1 MLRSLMNERVF
12 FNCYEPLQLRR
23 TATAGAA
30 LVGSGGGATVLS
42 TDFTPNRV
50 EFVVETGAAPAR
62 VSLNQNVAPGWSS
75 TAGPVD
81 TTIEADGLA
90 VTLPPALKGTFAF
103 VFTPP
108 GLVEGTLI
116 FVTALALTALLWR
129 PQPGALAN
137 TDLPV
142 AK

>member
-1 MLRSLMNERVF
+1 M
-12 FNCYEPLQLRR
+12 
-23 TATAGAA
+23 
-30 LVGSGGGATVLS
+30 
-42 TDFTPNRV
+42 
-50 EFVVETGAAPAR
+50 EFVVETGATPAR

-81 TTIEADGLA
+81 ATTEADGLA
-90 VTLPPALKGTFAF
+90 VTLPPALKGSFAF

-129 PQPGALAN
+129 PQPGALAD
-137 TDLPV
+137 TELPV